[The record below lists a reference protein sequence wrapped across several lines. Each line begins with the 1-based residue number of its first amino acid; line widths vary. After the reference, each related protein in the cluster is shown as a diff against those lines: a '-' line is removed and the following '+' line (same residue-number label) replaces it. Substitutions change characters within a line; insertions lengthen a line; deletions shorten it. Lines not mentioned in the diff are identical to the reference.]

1 MPDRIDAR
9 PAVALVGGALLLI
22 SLFVTWY
29 QAPAIPPATGT
40 VDVGNAW
47 GMFESLDLALAAIG
61 VAALYSAWEQLTG
74 RFRWDV
80 DWLLPASLAA
90 LIIVASQ
97 ILDPPAAAGVDPKAA
112 TGAWLA
118 LGGAGALVV
127 AGVLSMANISLAV
140 ELESRSANAPTRRRA
155 AQDSG

>member
-1 MPDRIDAR
+1 MRP
-9 PAVALVGGALLLI
+9 PAV
-22 SLFVTWY
+22 
-29 QAPAIPPATGT
+29 PPATGT

-47 GMFESLDLALAAIG
+47 KVFESLDLALAAIG

-74 RFRWDV
+74 RFRFGV

-97 ILDPPAAAGVDPKAA
+97 IRDPPPAAGASPDPA

-118 LGGAGALVV
+118 LDAFALVV
-127 AGVLSMANISLAV
+127 AGVLSMANVSLAV
-140 ELESRSANAPTRRRA
+140 ELESPSGNAPTRRRTA
-155 AQDSG
+155 EDSG